1 MFIFLV
7 RHAEGSGSREKW
19 QTPDTPLSGTGVKQ
33 SENLSTLS
41 RFKKV
46 DLILSSKWKR
56 AIETAKI
63 ISELLDK
70 KLLEIDGIQEREQ
83 YSEIYGVDRQSDISK
98 HYNDEN
104 IKNYSDLD
112 WKFENNEESI
122 REVSERAFNFKNN
135 LTTNYLNKSIVVVS
149 HEMFIRCFVTNILL
163 GEKYDDK
170 VFNKIY
176 RSLQL
181 MNTGVSLLEFNE
193 NRKSWKVWYINDFSH
208 LGKIKTE
215 TKRIV

>member
-19 QTPDTPLSGTGVKQ
+19 QTPNTPLSDTGVKQ
-33 SENLSTLS
+33 SENLTILS
-41 RFKKV
+41 RFKKI
-46 DLILSSKWKR
+46 DIILSSKWKR
-56 AIETAKI
+56 ALETAKI
-63 ISELLDK
+63 VSEILRK
-70 KLLEIDGIQEREQ
+70 PLEQVNGIQEREQ
-83 YSEIYGVDRQSDISK
+83 YSEIYGADRKNDISK
-98 HYNDEN
+98 RYNDEN
-104 IKNYSDLD
+104 IKNYNDLD

-122 REVSERAFNFKNN
+122 REVSVRAFNFKNS

-149 HEMFIRCFVTNILL
+149 HEMFIRCFITNILL

-193 NRKSWKVWYINDFSH
+193 NRKTWKVWYINDFSH
-208 LGKIKTE
+208 LGRMKTE
-215 TKRIV
+215 NKQVA